1 MKIYYPMNDKFNT
14 CTGHYHEIK
23 IYVCFNVGSKL
34 KVSGAKLF
42 KKFLTPN
49 VNTYIM
55 SIFAKSKRR
64 SLPSQ
69 D

>member
-34 KVSGAKLF
+34 KVRGAKLF
-42 KKFLTPN
+42 KKFLPQLSI
-49 VNTYIM
+49 TYYVYLCQ
-55 SIFAKSKRR
+55 K
-64 SLPSQ
+64 
-69 D
+69 